1 MSKNPPDFF
10 SGEAALAY
18 DEKNMKLSRISDC
31 LHFLVGL
38 ILNNLPRHARILC
51 VGVGTGAEILSLAK
65 SFPEW
70 KFVALDPSQAM
81 LDVCQDRLRSAGIA
95 SRCEFVH
102 GYVQDLPAQEGFDAV
117 LSILVAHFVERGSR
131 QSFFQSMADRLRI
144 GGYLINS
151 EISFDLDSE
160 EFPEMLRG
168 WKEIQ
173 TLMGATEE
181 SLEKLPMILRNVLT
195 VLSPAETENFLR
207 MVGINSP
214 VRFFQALMIC
224 GWFGKKES

>member
-1 MSKNPPDFF
+1 M
-10 SGEAALAY
+10 
-18 DEKNMKLSRISDC
+18 
-31 LHFLVGL
+31 
-38 ILNNLPRHARILC
+38 
-51 VGVGTGAEILSLAK
+51 
-65 SFPEW
+65 
-70 KFVALDPSQAM
+70 ALDPSQAM